1 MQHNIRSVTCDSC
14 SETALEFDND
24 TTTAEALEGKQH
36 VCDSC
41 AVIGRVSYDDENGSV
56 KLLPLTEME
65 LVCNVDFSMMLDA
78 YQKSQE
84 RITSLCDEVNLLKQM
99 CANHRDGK

>member
-1 MQHNIRSVTCDSC
+1 MYNIRQVTCDSC

-56 KLLPLTEME
+56 KLSALTEME
-65 LVCNVDFSMMLDA
+65 LVCSVDFSIMLDA

-84 RITSLCDEVNLLKQM
+84 RITSLYNEVSLLKQM
-99 CANHRDGK
+99 SDNYRDGK